1 MPTTTFREYIIVDD
15 KEKIIKRLVYPT
27 TKGFKDVVAEQ
38 AELLKDKRNQ
48 LYLLIQ
54 DL

>member
-15 KEKIIKRLVYPT
+15 KDKVIKRLIYPLS
-27 TKGFKDVVAEQ
+27 KGFKDVLKEQ